1 MSITVKKVADKSFR
15 VGTKVVYE
23 DMEGNL
29 IAVSE
34 LTVKERDALYDFLPK
49 NYPKTQ
55 VK

>member
-1 MSITVKKVADKSFR
+1 MSITVKKVTDKSFR
-15 VGTKVVYE
+15 VGNKVVYE

-34 LTVKERDALYDFLPK
+34 LTVKETEALHNFLPK
-49 NYPKTQ
+49 NYPKTR